1 VQETTLLQKFISVPM
16 KKNSTFDH
24 VLYLFHKDSLF
35 SNSIIVRK
43 SELIDVDDAQ
53 PLFENL
59 LNRQKVIDDII

>member
-1 VQETTLLQKFISVPM
+1 M